1 MLLLVV
7 IIVDNQNFSS
17 IQISPPYSQ
26 HITIWHQHIY
36 LESTRE
42 NALNCFCWKNQIVLG
57 LFQKKYLARLH
68 AIFLISNLLFLKNTD
83 THLNILYIY
92 GFNCKCFV
100 DELIIHITNAS
111 HIFSDAACFT
121 NEQ

>member
-26 HITIWHQHIY
+26 HITIWHQLIY

-42 NALNCFCWKNQIVLG
+42 NALHCFCWKNIALG
-57 LFQKKYLARLH
+57 LFQNKYLARLH

-83 THLNILYIY
+83 THLNILHIY
-92 GFNCKCFV
+92 GFNCKCFM
-100 DELIIHITNAS
+100 DKLIIHITNAS
-111 HIFSDAACFT
+111 HIFSDATSFT
-121 NEQ
+121 NAQ